1 MAVRR
6 QFFGLLAAS
15 AKPNCSDF
23 SVFSLPSPLYYPEF
37 PAPPRCMK
45 YTIDKKES
53 YTIITIDEKKLD
65 TTVAPD
71 LKSEFVKLNA
81 EGINNLILD
90 LSNVKYTDSSGLSS
104 ILIANR
110 LCNSTG
116 GLLVLSGLQDHV
128 MKLIT
133 ISKLESVLHILPTVE
148 EAIDRV
154 FLHAIERD
162 LTDKE

>member
-1 MAVRR
+1 
-6 QFFGLLAAS
+6 
-15 AKPNCSDF
+15 
-23 SVFSLPSPLYYPEF
+23 
-37 PAPPRCMK
+37 MK
-45 YTIDKKES
+45 YTIDKKEN

-65 TTVAPD
+65 TSIAPD

-81 EGINNLILD
+81 EGITSLILD

-110 LCNSTG
+110 LCNSSS
-116 GLLVLSGLQDHV
+116 GLLILTGLQDHV

-133 ISKLESVLHILPTVE
+133 ISKLESVLNILPTVE

-154 FLHAIERD
+154 FLHEIEQD
-162 LTDKE
+162 LTNKED

>member
-1 MAVRR
+1 
-6 QFFGLLAAS
+6 
-15 AKPNCSDF
+15 
-23 SVFSLPSPLYYPEF
+23 
-37 PAPPRCMK
+37 MK
-45 YTIDKKES
+45 YTIDKKEN

-65 TTVAPD
+65 TTIAPD

-81 EGINNLILD
+81 EGISNLILD

-110 LCNSTG
+110 LCNSSN
-116 GLLVLSGLQDHV
+116 GLLILSGLQDHV

-133 ISKLESVLHILPTVE
+133 ISKLESVLNILPSVE

-154 FLHAIERD
+154 FLHEIERD
-162 LTDKE
+162 LTNKEEE

>member
-1 MAVRR
+1 
-6 QFFGLLAAS
+6 
-15 AKPNCSDF
+15 
-23 SVFSLPSPLYYPEF
+23 
-37 PAPPRCMK
+37 MK
-45 YTIDKKES
+45 YSIDKKEN
-53 YTIITIDEKKLD
+53 YTIVTVDEKKLD
-65 TTVAPD
+65 TSIAPD

-81 EGINNLILD
+81 EGISNLILD
-90 LSNVKYTDSSGLSS
+90 MTQVKYTDSSGLSS

-116 GLLVLSGLQDHV
+116 GMLILTGLQDHV

-154 FLHAIERD
+154 FLHEIERD

>member
-1 MAVRR
+1 
-6 QFFGLLAAS
+6 
-15 AKPNCSDF
+15 
-23 SVFSLPSPLYYPEF
+23 
-37 PAPPRCMK
+37 MK
-45 YTIDKKES
+45 YTIDKKEN

-65 TTVAPD
+65 TTIAPD

-81 EGINNLILD
+81 EGITNLILD

-110 LCNSTG
+110 LCNSAN
-116 GLLVLSGLQDHV
+116 GLLILAGLQDHV

-133 ISKLESVLHILPTVE
+133 ISKLETVLNILPTVE

-154 FLHAIERD
+154 FLHEIERD
-162 LTDKE
+162 LTNKEE

>member
-1 MAVRR
+1 MGTR
-6 QFFGLLAAS
+6 S
-15 AKPNCSDF
+15 ANQ
-23 SVFSLPSPLYYPEF
+23 F
-37 PAPPRCMK
+37 PADLMK
-45 YTIDKKES
+45 YSIDKKEN
-53 YTIITIDEKKLD
+53 YTIVTVDEKKLD
-65 TTVAPD
+65 TSIAPD

-81 EGINNLILD
+81 EGISNLILD
-90 LSNVKYTDSSGLSS
+90 MSNVKYTDSSGLSS

-116 GLLVLSGLQDHV
+116 GMLILTGLQDHV

-154 FLHAIERD
+154 FLHEIERD
-162 LTDKE
+162 LTPDKD

>member
-1 MAVRR
+1 
-6 QFFGLLAAS
+6 
-15 AKPNCSDF
+15 
-23 SVFSLPSPLYYPEF
+23 
-37 PAPPRCMK
+37 MK
-45 YTIDKKES
+45 YTIDKKEN

-65 TTVAPD
+65 ASIAPD

-81 EGINNLILD
+81 EGIVNLILD

-110 LCNSTG
+110 LCNSSN
-116 GLLVLSGLQDHV
+116 GLLILTGLQDHV
-128 MKLIT
+128 MKLIS

-154 FLHAIERD
+154 FLHEIEQD
-162 LTDKE
+162 LTKKED

>member
-1 MAVRR
+1 
-6 QFFGLLAAS
+6 
-15 AKPNCSDF
+15 
-23 SVFSLPSPLYYPEF
+23 
-37 PAPPRCMK
+37 MK
-45 YTIDKKES
+45 YTIDKKEN

-65 TTVAPD
+65 TTIAPD

-81 EGINNLILD
+81 EGISNLILD

-110 LCNSTG
+110 LCNSSN
-116 GLLVLSGLQDHV
+116 GLLILVGLQDHV

-133 ISKLESVLHILPTVE
+133 ISKLESVLNILPTVE

-154 FLHAIERD
+154 FLHEIERD
-162 LTDKE
+162 LTNKEE

>member
-1 MAVRR
+1 
-6 QFFGLLAAS
+6 
-15 AKPNCSDF
+15 
-23 SVFSLPSPLYYPEF
+23 
-37 PAPPRCMK
+37 MK
-45 YTIDKKES
+45 YTIDKKEN

-65 TTVAPD
+65 TSIAPD

-90 LSNVKYTDSSGLSS
+90 LNEVKYTDSSGLSS

-110 LCNSTG
+110 LCNSSS
-116 GLLVLSGLQDHV
+116 GLLILTGLQDHV

-133 ISKLESVLHILPTVE
+133 ISKLESVLNILPTVE

-154 FLHAIERD
+154 FLHEIEQD
-162 LTDKE
+162 LTNKED